1 MGPSVRSVRLVGALM
16 RTSVVTAMQYRS
28 DFVVG
33 MLSGLGGTILAVV
46 PLFLVYGHTDSVLG
60 WTFSDTLLVMG
71 LFLLMNGL
79 VGTFVEPN
87 LGAVVEGIRTG
98 SLDHVLLKPADGQ
111 LLVSLSRIQV
121 DHFWDVVASV
131 GLITWCLSQSAAWTP
146 VDLGV
151 GLLLLLSGL
160 AAIYALWLMAICT
173 SFFFVRVD
181 NLRFLLWSASGA
193 GQWPVQVYGPFI
205 RTLLTYVFPVAL
217 VTTFPAIALRG
228 EWSGTTLGI
237 GLGTS
242 LFFVV
247 LSRVVWVRSMAS
259 YTSASS

>member
-1 MGPSVRSVRLVGALM
+1 MRSARVVSALM
-16 RTSVVTAMQYRS
+16 RTSIANAMQYRS

-33 MLSGLGGTILAVV
+33 LISGLAGTVLAVV

-60 WTFSDTLLVMG
+60 WSFTDTLLVMG
-71 LFLLMNGL
+71 LYLLMNGL

-87 LGAVVEGIRTG
+87 LGAVVEGIRSG

-121 DHFWDVVASV
+121 DHFWDVVAPTGV
-131 GLITWCLSQSAAWTP
+131 IEWCLWNSPSWTP
-146 VDLGV
+146 LDLAV
-151 GLLLLLSGL
+151 GSLLLVSGL
-160 AAIYALWLMAICT
+160 ASIYALWLMAICL

-193 GQWPVQVYGPFI
+193 GQWPVQVYGRFI
-205 RTLLTYVFPVAL
+205 RMLLTYVVPVAL
-217 VTTFPAIALRG
+217 VTTFPAIAFRG
-228 EWSGTTLGI
+228 EWSGWTLGI

-242 LFFVV
+242 AAFLVV
-247 LSRVVWVRSMAS
+247 SRGVWTRSMGA
-259 YTSASS
+259 YPSASS